1 MVTQTYYGCVTQSA
15 LAPGSWVLL
24 NYRMPR
30 TPSSPR
36 VAVWRRLQSLGVAQL
51 GDGLVA
57 LPADAR
63 TKEHLEWIAAEVEAN
78 AGSATVWVGRPTSQ
92 AGEHRIVAAMQD
104 ERRQEYLALTREAEI
119 AAGLDGASRVRA
131 AARLQQQLRK
141 LSRRDYFPP
150 AERAAARTAVKA
162 LRAARAAAKAVPAT
176 EQASR

>member
-1 MVTQTYYGCVTQSA
+1 MTQSA

-63 TKEHLEWIAAEVEAN
+63 TKEHLEWIAADVEAN
-78 AGSATVWVGRPTSQ
+78 GGTAVVWVGRPTSQ
-92 AGEHRIVAAMQD
+92 AGERRIVAAMQD
-104 ERRQEYLALTREAEI
+104 ERRQEYLALTQEAD
-119 AAGLDGASRVRA
+119 AAANLGGVARTRA
-131 AARLQQQLRK
+131 ATRLQQQLRK

-150 AERAAARTAVKA
+150 AEREAARAAVKA
-162 LRAARAAAKAVPAT
+162 LRAAGAASHPAPVT
-176 EQASR
+176 EEAGW